1 MKFLIH
7 AACKLVN
14 FLFYS
19 NLSQTCCGFFRAIET
34 IISKAADVME
44 LQGVQRDTAC
54 ICVCDVLCTAL
65 LCCDRIHCTIHHTES
80 RVCNF

>member
-1 MKFLIH
+1 MKVKFLIH

-34 IISKAADVME
+34 IISIAADVME
-44 LQGVQRDTAC
+44 LQGVLRHLA
-54 ICVCDVLCTAL
+54 CVCVLCCAA
-65 LCCDRIHCTIHHTES
+65 LCCGRME
-80 RVCNF
+80 